1 VLVGSAGV
9 ATAEFSDLFEGDIN
23 SWSIAGGLTQPLFQA
38 GRLRALE
45 EQALARVQ
53 LAEQQYLDLLFRAF
67 ADVENAISRAVSL
80 KERYE
85 SFLEAERNSRTALDL
100 ALEQYQRGLVS
111 YTTVLESQ
119 RQAFDA
125 EAQVVQLRNLRLQ
138 NRLALYLSLG
148 GGFETEY

>member
-1 VLVGSAGV
+1 MSPAPW
-9 ATAEFSDLFEGDIN
+9 AST
-23 SWSIAGGLTQPLFQA
+23 
-38 GRLRALE
+38 
-45 EQALARVQ
+45 
-53 LAEQQYLDLLFRAF
+53 
-67 ADVENAISRAVSL
+67 ISRAVSL

-85 SFLEAERNSRTALDL
+85 SFLEAEQNSRTALDL

-148 GGFETEY
+148 GGFETEN